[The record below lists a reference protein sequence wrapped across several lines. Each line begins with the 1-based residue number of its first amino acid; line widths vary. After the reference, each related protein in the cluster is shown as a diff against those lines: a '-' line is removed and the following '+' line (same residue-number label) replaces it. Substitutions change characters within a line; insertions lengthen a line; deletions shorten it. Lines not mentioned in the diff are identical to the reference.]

1 MPAVDSQGIPMV
13 FAGVTYE
20 CDNIDGGGSVEM
32 KDSSHTGQAR
42 GSYKRMTAAPLLE
55 ARDLTIDYWGTALIV
70 EGSSGTLSCGAF
82 TGNATCMSSNLTYA
96 AGELQKGKGVFK
108 FIPS

>member
-20 CDNIDGGGSVEM
+20 CSNIDGGGSVEM
-32 KDSSHTGQAR
+32 KESSHTGQAR
-42 GSYKRMTAAPLLE
+42 GEYKRMSAAPLKE
-55 ARDLTIDYWGTALIV
+55 ARDLTIDYWGTALIA
-70 EGSSGTLSCGAF
+70 EGSSGTLACGQF
-82 TGNATCMSSNLTYA
+82 NGNATCVSSNLTYA
-96 AGELQKGKGVFK
+96 ANDLQKGKGVFK